1 MNYIFILTDIY
12 PVYIYMIIY
21 EYLVKIL
28 SFKMSEEMLR
38 PYRYFFFLM
47 FVPSP
52 SVPHPSPGPSVRTS
66 SESSW
71 PPAARH
77 RATVAHAA
85 GAVLRR
91 AQRGVVSWCP
101 SI

>member
-1 MNYIFILTDIY
+1 
-12 PVYIYMIIY
+12 MIIY

-38 PYRYFFFLM
+38 HATTIYIFFYLM

-52 SVPHPSPGPSVRTS
+52 SVPHPPPGPSVRTS